1 MDVVNSEAPKL
12 DQKCAPGSRSLQEK
26 VYKWLKSCYD
36 SASSC

>member
-12 DQKCAPGSRSLQEK
+12 DQMCAPGSRSLQEK
-26 VYKWLKSCYD
+26 VYNWLKSCYD